1 MKRIIIILMGMYLI
15 SLAAPAWAG
24 ESLLK
29 TLQKKGVINED
40 EYSSIMADQMK
51 ENKSL
56 LPKALEGL
64 SIGGVAYLDYS
75 IGTKDGNGTDYN
87 KFSLT
92 RGYINIKKDITPWLK
107 TRITPD
113 VTQITSTN
121 SQKGDM
127 ELRMKYYYA
136 DFLLPDSEIFTDNV
150 LRAGLAPVPWIDF
163 LENINTY
170 RMQGSQFQERFG
182 NINSADFGIGLLGN
196 FGGKLSK
203 ESQEAVGYSTPYSGK
218 YGGYY
223 IGIYNGGGYNAVE
236 ENMDK
241 VIEGRISL
249 RPMPN
254 LIPGMQLSYFGLSG
268 KGNKDTNPDWNTNTL
283 FLSLQNRHAVLTGE
297 YVQAKGNQKGDN
309 QNDKKGYSIFTDI
322 NVPSHNNLAVMLRYD
337 VWDPNTNSPK
347 DEEQLFIG
355 GVRYRLYNNNYLFA
369 AYELRHYDDPAKM
382 DDQKEQIVYQ
392 LSF

>member
-15 SLAAPAWAG
+15 SLAAPVWAG

-40 EYSSIMADQMK
+40 EYSSILADQMK

-92 RGYINIKKDITPWLK
+92 RGYINIKKDVNPWLK
-107 TRITPD
+107 LRITPD

-150 LRAGLAPVPWIDF
+150 LRAGLEPIPWIDF

-203 ESQEAVGYSTPYSGK
+203 ESQDVVGYSTPYSGK

-223 IGIYNGGGYNAVE
+223 IGVYNGGGYNAVE
-236 ENMDK
+236 ENTDK
-241 VIEGRISL
+241 VIEGRITL

-254 LIPGMQLSYFGLSG
+254 LIPGLQLSYFGLSG
-268 KGNKDTNPDWNTNTL
+268 KGNKDTNPNWNTHTL

-297 YVQAKGNQKGDN
+297 YVQAKGNQKGED
-309 QNDKKGYSIFTDI
+309 QNDKKGYSIFADI
-322 NVPSHNNLAVMLRYD
+322 NVPSYSNLAVMLRYD
-337 VWDPNTNSPK
+337 VWDPNTNSSK

-355 GVRYRLYNNNYLFA
+355 GVRYKLYNNNYLLA